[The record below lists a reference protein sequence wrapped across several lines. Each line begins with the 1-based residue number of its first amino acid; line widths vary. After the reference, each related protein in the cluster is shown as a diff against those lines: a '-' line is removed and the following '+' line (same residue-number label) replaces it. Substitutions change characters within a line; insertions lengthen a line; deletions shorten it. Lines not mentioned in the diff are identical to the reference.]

1 MSTVLAV
8 DGGGFKTHLALMRDD
23 GSLLAFARGPHS
35 SPHQIGVDG
44 CLELLERLTGEALE
58 QAGLG
63 RDGRPAADVGH
74 VMMAGVD
81 FPREEEDLQAAVD
94 ARGWATRVTVAN
106 DTFAILRAGTD
117 RGWGVALVCGAG
129 MNCVGVGPDG
139 THVRHPALGAITGD
153 WGGGFDVG
161 LAGLSAAARS
171 ADGRG
176 PKTALE
182 SAVPGHF
189 GLGTPMEVAEAIQL
203 DGLDTPADR
212 RARAARAER
221 GQGGRRGD
229 RDRRAARERGGGLPA
244 GDAGAA
250 GADRRA
256 RRRGARRRPLPE
268 RRRPAGGADR
278 RAARGGGPAGERHPG
293 RRAPGGGSGAAGSG
307 RPRGRGE
314 REGARPARAGAAVA
328 GDPRAAAG
336 DGARG

>member
-8 DGGGFKTHLALMRDD
+8 DGGGFKTHLALVRDD

-44 CLELLERLTGEALE
+44 CLELLERLTGEALD
-58 QAGLG
+58 QTGLG
-63 RDGRPAADVGH
+63 RDGRPVADVGH

-81 FPREEEDLQAAVD
+81 FPREEEDLQAAVY

-176 PKTALE
+176 PKTSLE
-182 SAVPGHF
+182 SIVPGHF

-203 DGLDTPADR
+203 DGLDTQRIGELAPLVLSTAREDDVATGIAERLVSEAVAFLRVTLERLELTGEPADVVL
-212 RARAARAER
+212 
-221 GQGGRRGD
+221 
-229 RDRRAARERGGGLPA
+229 GGGLFQNDGARLA
-244 GDAGAA
+244 GLIGERLGAVAPRASVTLVDAPPVVGAA
-250 GADRRA
+250 LLGLDDLEAAENAKERA
-256 RRRGARRRPLPE
+256 RREL
-268 RRRPAGGADR
+268 
-278 RAARGGGPAGERHPG
+278 
-293 RRAPGGGSGAAGSG
+293 S
-307 RPRGRGE
+307 
-314 REGARPARAGAAVA
+314 AAVA